1 VGHKSDIKLI
11 ENGKRT
17 DGRTLDQVRDMTM
30 EINVLSVADGS
41 AKVSFGNTVAYASV
55 FGPRELFP
63 RFMQE
68 SDTGILRTRYN
79 MAPFSVDDRKSP
91 GSDRRSQEISKVMKH
106 ALAPVLFLEDF
117 PKVTVDAFVEIVQAD
132 GSTRV
137 TGINAASLALVAAG
151 IPMRNMVTACSVGKA
166 DGQLIVDLNGKE
178 DNFGEADMGF
188 AMVPDTGEVTL
199 LQMDGVLT
207 KQEVAQLLKMAEGAC
222 KKIYE
227 KQKETL
233 RNHYMR
239 REEQ

>member
-1 VGHKSDIKLI
+1 MGHKSDIKLI

-17 DGRTLDQVRDMTM
+17 DGRSLDQVREVTI
-30 EINVLSVADGS
+30 EIDPISAADGS
-41 AKVSFGNTVAYASV
+41 AKVGFGNTVAYASV
-55 FGPRELFP
+55 YGPRELFP

-91 GSDRRSQEISKVMKH
+91 GSDRRSQEISKVMRS
-106 ALAPVLFLEDF
+106 ALQPVLFLQDF
-117 PKVTVDAFVEIVQAD
+117 PKVTVDAFVEVVQAD

-137 TGINAASLALVAAG
+137 TGINAASLALVVAG

-166 DGQLIVDLNGKE
+166 DGHLIVDLNGKE

-188 AMVPDTGEVTL
+188 AMVPETGEVTL

-207 KQEVAQLLKMAEGAC
+207 MEEVSKLLKMAEGAC
-222 KKIYE
+222 KEIFE
-227 KQKETL
+227 KQKSALKE
-233 RNHYMR
+233 HYR
-239 REEQ
+239 RDAE

>member
-1 VGHKSDIKLI
+1 MGHKSDIKLI
-11 ENGKRT
+11 EDGRRT
-17 DGRTLDQVRDMTM
+17 DGRTPEQIRDVAI
-30 EINVLSVADGS
+30 EVNVIGVADGS
-41 AKVSFGNTVAYASV
+41 AKVGFGNTVAYASV
-55 FGPRELFP
+55 YGPRELFP

-68 SDTGILRTRYN
+68 SETGILRTRYN

-106 ALAPVLFLEDF
+106 ALNPVLFLEDF

-137 TGINAASLALVAAG
+137 TGINAASIALVAAG
-151 IPMRNMVTACSVGKA
+151 IPMRNMVTACSVGKV
-166 DGQLIVDLNGKE
+166 DGTLVADLNGKE

-207 KQEVAQLLKMAEGAC
+207 MDEISKLLKMAEGAC
-222 KKIYE
+222 KEIYE
-227 KQKETL
+227 KQKDAL
-233 RNHYMR
+233 RNYYR
-239 REEQ
+239 REEE

>member
-1 VGHKSDIKLI
+1 MGHKSDIKLI

-17 DGRTLDQVRDMTM
+17 DGRKPEDLREMKM
-30 EINVLSVADGS
+30 EVNVISAADGS
-41 AKVSFGNTVAYASV
+41 AKVSFGSTVAYASV
-55 FGPRELFP
+55 YGPRELFP

-91 GSDRRSQEISKVMKH
+91 GSDRRSQEISKVMRH
-106 ALAPVLFLEDF
+106 ALHPVLFLQDF
-117 PKVTVDAFVEIVQAD
+117 PKVTVDAFVEVVQAD

-137 TGINAASLALVAAG
+137 TGINAASIALVAAG
-151 IPMRNMVTACSVGKA
+151 IPMRNMVTAVSVGKA
-166 DGQLIVDLNGKE
+166 DGTLIADLNGKE

-199 LQMDGVLT
+199 LQMDGILT
-207 KQEVAQLLKMAEGAC
+207 KEEISHLLKMAESSC
-222 KKIYE
+222 KKILE

-233 RNHYMR
+233 REYYR
-239 REEQ
+239 RDL